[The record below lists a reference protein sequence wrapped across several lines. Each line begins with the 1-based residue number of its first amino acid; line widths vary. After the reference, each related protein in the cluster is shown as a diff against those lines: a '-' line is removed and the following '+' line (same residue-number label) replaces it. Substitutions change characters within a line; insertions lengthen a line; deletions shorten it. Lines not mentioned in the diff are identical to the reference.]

1 MEIMKNIL
9 KIIDRV
15 ASPQVKTE
23 FLRQAQ
29 IFHSCRAVME
39 VRETDLK
46 AKLDDQV
53 NAVADVGTRYETAE
67 VQAMSLH
74 ADIRDLEVTEAKAR
88 KLLDAAS
95 KAHPTV
101 NTAKMRARHLAE
113 QGDCSMLRCTH

>member
-9 KIIDRV
+9 KIIDRI

-29 IFHSCRAVME
+29 IFHFCRAVME

-67 VQAMSLH
+67 VQAMSLQ

-88 KLLDAAS
+88 GVS
-95 KAHPTV
+95 K
-101 NTAKMRARHLAE
+101 
-113 QGDCSMLRCTH
+113 